1 MTINYCAECGTKLG
15 KDWKKCHNC
24 GADLDESDKQESKYS
39 NIQIGSKTYST
50 EDILDTVGCILLII
64 GIAFLA
70 VIFYFFREWFD
81 LIIPIVMLIIVLGCV
96 ARIIY
101 AAIGEAILKLKER
114 KKSKNK
120 LEGH

>member
-1 MTINYCAECGTKLG
+1 MNYCGECGAKLG
-15 KDWKKCHNC
+15 KNWEKCHNC
-24 GADLDESDKQESKYS
+24 GAPLYESDKQGTVSS
-39 NIQIGSKTYST
+39 NIQIGSKTYFT
-50 EDILDTVGCILLII
+50 EEILDAVGCILLII

-81 LIIPIVMLIIVLGCV
+81 LIIPVVILIIVLGCV

-120 LEGH
+120 IEGH